1 VIGVAVATGLII
13 GLLMG
18 FIDTYGYAITGYTTA
33 ELSPIISSVLI
44 YATYVAVFRRKPAL
58 IEHFLATTVAAG
70 FSLSTTITSGM
81 YITYTMLSRVVSPE
95 SIELPRWTYFKDV
108 VDVDTIAFYLF
119 ATSITASG
127 ILMAYVFHRHFIER
141 EKLPYPIGVVTA
153 LTLTIVKLLRSKNV
167 LIPLLTGFTLEL
179 LFLTLA
185 PPAIDLTPMVQLTV
199 PGASL
204 ALSLDIMVFLI
215 ALLMPLNTSLG
226 VGVGNLVMYS
236 LATPYLVYLGLLYT
250 LPSMTAQ
257 DLAVAAAPLTASVL
271 VGFIAVAVLMYLIQD
286 YRGYITT
293 FKYLRIARYE
303 LRAFTYALVIL
314 CTTLIPPIVINPK
327 GINPLT
333 LLVIVFLIPLYILI
347 TLMTIRVVG
356 ETGTAS
362 QSTLPLVTLTLFASG
377 CRGAVP
383 YIFLDPYTGV
393 PMPQFAAGTAM
404 SLSKAAKVVGLDS
417 EVVSHTLMLALLLGA
432 PVTLLYGHVL
442 LSVYGVESPK
452 FNLIRWLPSVMW
464 MKALYLGDLS
474 SFNVTAIVV
483 GAVLAAALALL
494 LRLTR
499 LSISLFS
506 IMLGLTLTPDVA
518 LIFILA
524 SITKYIALRIGTEVY
539 ESLLLNTALAL
550 AGCGVAIITHVALS
564 IAMPAVF

>member
-327 GINPLT
+327 DTNPLT

-377 CRGAVP
+377 YRGAVP

-432 PVTLLYGHVL
+432 PVTLLYRHVL